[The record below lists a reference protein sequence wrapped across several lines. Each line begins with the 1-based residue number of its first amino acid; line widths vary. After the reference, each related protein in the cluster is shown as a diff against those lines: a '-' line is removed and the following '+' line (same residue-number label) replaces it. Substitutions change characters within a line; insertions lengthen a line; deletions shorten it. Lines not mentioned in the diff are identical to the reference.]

1 MFCKPK
7 VSVLMVVYNG
17 QLFIKDAI
25 NSIVV
30 QEYKN
35 WELVIVNDASTDN
48 TLSIIKKYKNKK
60 IIIRNLNTN
69 IGPYKATILGLNF
82 CKGKYISFLD
92 SDDLM
97 HEKKILEQVKF
108 LENNNQIAIV
118 SNWYEKINY
127 KNKIIK
133 KIKNFTD
140 NKKFNSLF
148 PVQNLIC
155 NSSVMFR
162 RVLLNEINFY
172 NKNIIYAYDYNFYLK
187 IFKKY
192 KFGFLKNFYT
202 KYRVHKLQRT
212 QNIDLKRAIIKEN
225 IYFLNWSRKNSL
237 INKSN
242 ILFYYKNL
250 IINYL
255 KLFLI
260 N

>member
-1 MFCKPK
+1 MFYKPK

-25 NSIVV
+25 NSIVG

-60 IIIRNLNTN
+60 IIIRNLYKN

-108 LENNNQIAIV
+108 LENNNQIVIV

-140 NKKFNSLF
+140 NEKFNSLF

-162 RVLLNEINFY
+162 RVLLKEINFY

-192 KFGFLKNFYT
+192 KFGFLKKFYT

-225 IYFLNWSRKNSL
+225 IYFLNWSRNNSL

-242 ILFYYKNL
+242 ILFYYRNL

-255 KLFLI
+255 KLFFI